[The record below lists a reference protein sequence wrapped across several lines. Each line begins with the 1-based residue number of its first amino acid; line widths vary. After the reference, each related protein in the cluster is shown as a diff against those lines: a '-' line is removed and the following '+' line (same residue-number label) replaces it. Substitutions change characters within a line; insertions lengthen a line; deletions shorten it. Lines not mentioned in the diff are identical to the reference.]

1 MILNIPDNVLKDQ
14 SLPSSAKLL
23 YGLLL
28 RLKNDTGDN
37 MCRLSAQLLADGVG
51 VERATVPRLVRVLE
65 TKGLLSVHEGLS
77 MKNRLQYVYE
87 VIEVKEETE

>member
-1 MILNIPDNVLKDQ
+1 MTLNIPDSVLKDQ

-77 MKNRLQYVYE
+77 VKNRLQYVYE
-87 VIEVKEETE
+87 VIEDKEETE

>member
-1 MILNIPDNVLKDQ
+1 MTLNIPDSVLKDQ

-65 TKGLLSVHEGLS
+65 TNGLLKVHEGLS

>member
-1 MILNIPDNVLKDQ
+1 MILNIPDSILKDQ

-28 RLKNDTGDN
+28 RLKNDTGDH
-37 MCRLSAQLLADGVG
+37 MCRLSAQALADGVG

-65 TKGLLSVHEGLS
+65 TKVLLKVHEGLS
-77 MKNRLQYVYE
+77 VKNRLQYVYE
-87 VIEVKEETE
+87 VIEAKEVA

>member
-77 MKNRLQYVYE
+77 VKNRLQYVYE
-87 VIEVKEETE
+87 IIEVKEETE

>member
-1 MILNIPDNVLKDQ
+1 MTLNIPDSVLKDQ

-65 TKGLLSVHEGLS
+65 TKGLLKVHEGLS

-87 VIEVKEETE
+87 VIEGKDETE

>member
-1 MILNIPDNVLKDQ
+1 MTLNIPDNVLKDQ

-51 VERATVPRLVRVLE
+51 LERATVPRLVRVLE